1 MSAEVAAKNIQ
12 ISRMQNAI
20 KVTVNGELLFPSGG
34 SEMPAAA
41 QASIA
46 KIAVI
51 LAPHQTLK
59 INVNGY
65 TDSTPIGPGLMKT
78 GRHHQSHPVAE
89 TSRRRHAVHNKEI
102 LYSALLPR
110 TLATEF

>member
-51 LAPHQTLK
+51 LAPH
-59 INVNGY
+59 
-65 TDSTPIGPGLMKT
+65 
-78 GRHHQSHPVAE
+78 
-89 TSRRRHAVHNKEI
+89 
-102 LYSALLPR
+102 
-110 TLATEF
+110 